1 MDYEAT
7 LNQALDLLADGE
19 DRKAERLLQGIID
32 HLKPRLTGSDADL
45 EQYYFWGRALTAM
58 DEPEQ
63 ALLKF
68 EKALAIDPS
77 HEPSLWETA
86 SIFLHDLDRP
96 ESAVALL
103 KEKLLPASPGN
114 AMYAESLKAAEF
126 ALRLKKSPPPA
137 GGKAPDAEG
146 KAAGGEGPAAR
157 SEAKRKAD
165 SARRDREAAL
175 QAEADA
181 LLEEAGWTPD
191 DELPGEP
198 PAR

>member
-1 MDYEAT
+1 MDYETT
-7 LNQALDLLADGE
+7 LNQALDLLADGQ

-32 HLKPRLTGSDADL
+32 HIKARLTGSDADL
-45 EQYYFWGRALTAM
+45 EPYYFWGRALTAM

-86 SIFLHDLDRP
+86 SIFLHDLERP
-96 ESAVALL
+96 ESAVVLL
-103 KEKLLPASPGN
+103 KEKLLPANPGN

-126 ALRLKKSPPPA
+126 ALRLKKSPPP
-137 GGKAPDAEG
+137 GSKPAEAEE
-146 KAAGGEGPAAR
+146 KPVGGESPMAR
-157 SEAKRKAD
+157 PEAKRKAD

-181 LLEEAGWTPD
+181 LLEEAGWSPD
-191 DELPGEP
+191 DELPEEP